1 MQGILKTYFPQE
13 SRDLN
18 NKVDKWRE
26 ISRNKRNSF
35 ERNERTWIKNLK
47 RRSKRIHQSHPA
59 QYRQGY
65 VTFSD
70 EWP

>member
-47 RRSKRIHQSHPA
+47 RRSKRKANSLKRNWRIKRKVILA
-59 QYRQGY
+59 K
-65 VTFSD
+65 
-70 EWP
+70 